1 MKSIRLVVMVIVVL
15 LVIPILAKPKVALWP
30 GSSPAS
36 AYADDTGGGFL
47 QGIFDALKGG
57 KLTDSKIVRGLKQ
70 ALEIGT
76 ENAISEVSR
85 IDGYYK
91 NPDIKIPLPK
101 TVQKVE
107 IVMMAMGYGPQ
118 VEEFSRT
125 MNRAAERAAP
135 EAKALFWDAVKAMT
149 FDDARKILNGK
160 DNEATL
166 YFEDKTRSRLHQLF
180 MPVVHAAMEEIGVTR
195 TYQELHKKIS
205 TIPFADRLN
214 LDLDE
219 YVTAKA
225 LDGLF
230 YMVAEEERK
239 IRKDPA
245 ARVTKLLRDVFGD
258 KGQ

>member
-1 MKSIRLVVMVIVVL
+1 MKLTRLAAMAMLMAMFTIH
-15 LVIPILAKPKVALWP
+15 I
-30 GSSPAS
+30 SP
-36 AYADDTGGGFL
+36 AYADDKGDSFL
-47 QGIFDALKGG
+47 QGVFDAFKGG
-57 KLTDSKIVRGLKQ
+57 KLTDNKIIRGLKQ

-76 ENAISEVSR
+76 ENAVAEVSR

-91 NPDIKIPLPK
+91 NPNIKIPLPK

-135 EAKALFWDAVKAMT
+135 EAKALFWDAVTEMS
-149 FDDARKILNGK
+149 FEDASTILNGR
-160 DNEATL
+160 DDEATL
-166 YFEDKTRSRLHQLF
+166 YFEDKTRGRLHQLF

-195 TYQELHKKIS
+195 TYQEVHKKLS

-219 YVTAKA
+219 YVTEKA

-245 ARVTKLLRDVFGD
+245 ARVTKLLRNVFGD

>member
-1 MKSIRLVVMVIVVL
+1 MKLTRLAAAGMLMALFIIQ
-15 LVIPILAKPKVALWP
+15 IPT
-30 GSSPAS
+30 
-36 AYADDTGGGFL
+36 AYADDTAGGLL
-47 QGIFDALKGG
+47 QGIKDAFKGG
-57 KLTDSKIVRGLKQ
+57 TLTDSKIVRGLKQ

-76 ENAISEVSR
+76 KKAVTEASKL
-85 IDGYYK
+85 DGYYK

-101 TVQKVE
+101 AVQKVE
-107 IVMMAMGYGPQ
+107 MVMRAMGYGPE
-118 VEEFSRT
+118 VDDFSRS

-135 EAKALFWDAVKAMT
+135 EAKALFWDAIKGMT
-149 FDDARKILNGK
+149 FDDAQKILKGK

-166 YFEDKTRSRLHQLF
+166 YFEEKTRNQLHQLF
-180 MPVVHAAMEEIGVTR
+180 MPIVHAAMEEIGVTR
-195 TYQELHKKIS
+195 TYQEVHKKVS

-214 LDLDE
+214 LDLDD

-239 IRKDPA
+239 IRQDPA
-245 ARVTKLLRDVFGD
+245 ARVTKLLKDVFGG

>member
-1 MKSIRLVVMVIVVL
+1 MRQIRLVAVGML
-15 LVIPILAKPKVALWP
+15 TALFIIQVP
-30 GSSPAS
+30 T

-47 QGIFDALKGG
+47 QGIKDALKGG

-76 ENAISEVSR
+76 ENAVTEVSR

-91 NPDIKIPLPK
+91 NPNIKIPLPK

-107 IVMMAMGYGPQ
+107 MVMMAMGYGPE
-118 VEEFSRT
+118 VEEFSRS

-135 EAKALFWDAVKAMT
+135 EAKALFWEAVNAIT

-166 YFEDKTRSRLHQLF
+166 YFEDKTRDRLHQLF
-180 MPVVHAAMEEIGVTR
+180 MPIVHATMEEIGVTR
-195 TYQELHKKIS
+195 TYQEVHKKIS
-205 TIPFADRLN
+205 AIPFADRLN
-214 LDLDE
+214 VDLDE
-219 YVTAKA
+219 YVTEKA

-230 YMVAEEERK
+230 CMVAEEERK

-245 ARVTKLLRDVFGD
+245 ARVTRLLRDVFGN
-258 KGQ
+258 KEQ